1 MFYKLKREKKGELM
15 MDRKLFLLFVC
26 FSIIVG
32 VLLFTSCEIDS
43 QYTKELVF
51 ELQEDG
57 YHVVDLGDTE
67 SVDII
72 IPEKYKGEPVVAID
86 QGAFGGSKINSIFI
100 PNTVKNIGK
109 RAFSGCELTMLTIE
123 SDKLWVDYDAF
134 FGCVNLKKVNFNG
147 NIAEWCEFYFEN
159 EEASPFNTGAEFY
172 LNDAL
177 VENLV
182 IPKDAYYIGQFAFA
196 KIPNIK
202 TVKFEDGS
210 NCYEIRSRAFQGCP
224 SLQVIEMPQAMK
236 IIGSMSFSGCSA
248 LESISFDLVSSLL
261 RFEEYAFV
269 GCNNL
274 HDVYITG
281 NCEKWLDIEKKFEYS
296 SPLSNG
302 ADLYFDGQLVEHL
315 TITSESLPKGALR
328 GCTSIKTIEFAEG
341 VKTIGTY
348 ALSDCVN
355 LEKVTISATAKNIEY
370 GAFDWCDSLSE
381 VHFNGTLKDWM
392 LISFEDL
399 SANPLFNHSDLYIGN
414 ELLKNLVIP
423 EGITDIY
430 MHTFAGCTSIE
441 TVNVPGHVFSIKQA
455 AFFECPN
462 ITTVVIDE
470 GVRYIR
476 TQAFFGCESVEYV
489 RLPSS
494 LESFG
499 YESDIFNGSMKFITF
514 EYNDTV
520 EKWESIARQRPLGY
534 LVNGYIIICTNGSIT
549 E

>member
-1 MFYKLKREKKGELM
+1 MKGDIVM
-15 MDRKLFLLFVC
+15 TQRLFLLLVC
-26 FSIIVG
+26 FCMIVG
-32 VLLFTSCEIDS
+32 VFLFTSCDIGS
-43 QYTKELVF
+43 KYTKELIF
-51 ELQEDG
+51 ELKEDG
-57 YHVVDLGDTE
+57 YHVVGLGESE

-86 QGAFGGSKINSIFI
+86 QGAFSESKVNSIFI

-109 RAFSGCELTMLTIE
+109 RAFSGCEMTKLTIE

-134 FGCVNLKKVNFNG
+134 FGCVELDKVNFNG
-147 NIAEWCEFYFEN
+147 NIAEWCKFSFEN
-159 EEASPFNTGAEFY
+159 EGASPLRFGAELY
-172 LNDAL
+172 INDVL
-177 VENLV
+177 LEDIV
-182 IPKDAYYIGQFAFA
+182 IPKDVSYIGQYAFA
-196 KIPNIK
+196 HTPSIK
-202 TVKFEDGS
+202 SVRFEEDS
-210 NCYEIRSRAFQGCP
+210 KCYGMGSRAFEGCT
-224 SLQVIEMPQAMK
+224 SLQLIEMPQRMK
-236 IIGSMSFSGCSA
+236 IIGRMSFSGCSA
-248 LESISFDLVSSLL
+248 LESISFDLVSSVL

-281 NCEKWLDIEKKFEYS
+281 DCEKWLDIEKKFEYS

-315 TITSESLPKGALR
+315 TISSESLPKGALS

-341 VKTIGTY
+341 VRTIGSL
-348 ALSDCVN
+348 AFSNCVN
-355 LEKVTISATAKNIEY
+355 LEKVTISSTVKNIENR
-370 GAFDWCDSLSE
+370 AFDWCDSLSE

-392 LISFEDL
+392 LISFEDV

-430 MHTFAGCTSIE
+430 MNTFAGCTSIE
-441 TVNVPGHVFSIKQA
+441 TVNVPGHVFSIKYY

-520 EKWESIARQRPLGY
+520 EKWESIARHRPLGY